1 MQTAKRT
8 VLADGEKVIRNAE
21 LSACRTENPSVARIK
36 KMEFKNLLP
45 AKNRDELRQWLSEN
59 YNKENE
65 CWVVM

>member
-1 MQTAKRT
+1 M
-8 VLADGEKVIRNAE
+8 ADGEKVIRNAE
-21 LSACRTENPSVARIK
+21 RTEPPSVARIK

-59 YNKENE
+59 YDKENE